1 MAIDDETKSRLVT
14 LMTPNDQQPAS
25 CQQEGAVENGNI
37 EMGYALAAA
46 HGAQWVVQ
54 RLRRVLGEPTRAPPA
69 RMYSLTFGEL
79 QFPALAPAIG
89 GEA

>member
-1 MAIDDETKSRLVT
+1 M
-14 LMTPNDQQPAS
+14 
-25 CQQEGAVENGNI
+25 
-37 EMGYALAAA
+37 AAA
-46 HGAQWVVQ
+46 HGAQWVIQ

-79 QFPALAPAIG
+79 QFPELAPVIG